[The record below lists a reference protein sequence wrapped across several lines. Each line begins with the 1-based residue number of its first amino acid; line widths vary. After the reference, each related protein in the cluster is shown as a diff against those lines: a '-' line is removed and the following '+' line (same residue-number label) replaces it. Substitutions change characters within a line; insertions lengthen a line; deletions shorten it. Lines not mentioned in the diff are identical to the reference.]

1 VYRARRIFLE
11 AESSRKIPDEL
22 KDARVALGSDRFAK
36 EALSIQG
43 DLGEITDFEQSRNGE
58 LMVVGQNGVVFLNN
72 GNSFQR
78 SFHFQKKCNSPISN
92 KLVAS
97 DKDFIYV
104 LATDGKT
111 LARLPAPASAT
122 LAQPRERGY
131 VSRKMGHILPD
142 FCAITCG
149 TAPYSTSTIAKTN

>member
-1 VYRARRIFLE
+1 MKKLVLIIVGVALLIAFLIGGSWLVYRARRIFLE

-111 LARLPAPASAT
+111 LAPPPRSGECNPGPA
-122 LAQPRERGY
+122 
-131 VSRKMGHILPD
+131 
-142 FCAITCG
+142 
-149 TAPYSTSTIAKTN
+149 